1 MSSTSPSQKADKFLL
16 RLPEG
21 IRDQVA
27 KEALANNRTMTK
39 EMVLRLQASFEPQP
53 TERIKELELQLAQQ
67 RTETF
72 RERSKAGEYSAAL
85 MLIADRVPMEA
96 FADTPDLVAI
106 LKMANTNRSAKMLE
120 SARQML
126 SDYQQ
131 AITDLNAIK
140 PE

>member
-67 RTETF
+67 RTETSI
-72 RERSKAGEYSAAL
+72 ERSKANQYGIAL
-85 MLIADRVPMEA
+85 ILIASRVTPET
-96 FADTPDLVAI
+96 FADKPIVAEILKKAGESSNTTILESIRQTLADAQAAVAI
-106 LKMANTNRSAKMLE
+106 V
-120 SARQML
+120 
-126 SDYQQ
+126 D
-131 AITDLNAIK
+131 AIK
-140 PE
+140 PK